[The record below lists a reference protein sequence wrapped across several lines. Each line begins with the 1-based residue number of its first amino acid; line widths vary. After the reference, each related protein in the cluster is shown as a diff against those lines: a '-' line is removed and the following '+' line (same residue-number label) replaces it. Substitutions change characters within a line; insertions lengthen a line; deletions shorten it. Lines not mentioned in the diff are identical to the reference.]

1 MAVSI
6 VLPTTSTA
14 TGLGWRSAVRPAT
27 AGSGLSVK
35 GNTREVQN
43 PVPSGLRV
51 GTRASI
57 AAVNPGGLAIQSGQG
72 KGNTGNSSA
81 SRPGGSGGIGVS
93 ARGSNT
99 DAAPQGNVNLPAQ
112 QGFPTSQPPAP
123 QTPVLSAGAQAGGQ
137 ADVVQVVPGTQVV
150 APLESVLPGLFLG
163 AQIKA
168 RLMLAVVAVEQGV
181 APLVAVTENPPCG
194 KEKCSSV
201 VWIGQAQLGPD
212 RRIWVSIDQASY
224 EGKTY
229 SVRGQAVAI
238 SDSRPGLQAAV
249 WDEAPTLVSD
259 LVRGTIGSFSDF
271 LGAKLGSKTTTVIPG
286 GGVTQ
291 TGSVPDLA
299 NFFDARLAGLFSI
312 PSDSK
317 ALVRVARVDPNV
329 EFIVLYGI
337 APVVSGQR

>member
-1 MAVSI
+1 
-6 VLPTTSTA
+6 
-14 TGLGWRSAVRPAT
+14 
-27 AGSGLSVK
+27 
-35 GNTREVQN
+35 
-43 PVPSGLRV
+43 
-51 GTRASI
+51 
-57 AAVNPGGLAIQSGQG
+57 
-72 KGNTGNSSA
+72 
-81 SRPGGSGGIGVS
+81 
-93 ARGSNT
+93 
-99 DAAPQGNVNLPAQ
+99 
-112 QGFPTSQPPAP
+112 
-123 QTPVLSAGAQAGGQ
+123 
-137 ADVVQVVPGTQVV
+137 
-150 APLESVLPGLFLG
+150 
-163 AQIKA
+163 
-168 RLMLAVVAVEQGV
+168 
-181 APLVAVTENPPCG
+181 
-194 KEKCSSV
+194 V

-212 RRIWVSIDQASY
+212 RRIWVSIDQASF

-259 LVRGTIGSFSDF
+259 LVRGTIGGFSDF
-271 LGAKLGSKTTTVIPG
+271 LGAKLGAKTTTVIPG